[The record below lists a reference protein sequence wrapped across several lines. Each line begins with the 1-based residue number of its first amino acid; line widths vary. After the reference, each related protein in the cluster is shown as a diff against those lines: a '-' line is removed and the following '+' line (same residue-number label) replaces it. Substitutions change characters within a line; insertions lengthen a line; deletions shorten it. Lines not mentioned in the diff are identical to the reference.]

1 MARVDTSYNKEM
13 QIYWKNFSEF
23 MDVFGKPKKKKQQG
37 KVSYEK
43 CVLGKSTH
51 EKSPK

>member
-1 MARVDTSYNKEM
+1 MEN
-13 QIYWKNFSEF
+13 Q
-23 MDVFGKPKKKKQQG
+23 KKKKQHG

-51 EKSPK
+51 EKSPT